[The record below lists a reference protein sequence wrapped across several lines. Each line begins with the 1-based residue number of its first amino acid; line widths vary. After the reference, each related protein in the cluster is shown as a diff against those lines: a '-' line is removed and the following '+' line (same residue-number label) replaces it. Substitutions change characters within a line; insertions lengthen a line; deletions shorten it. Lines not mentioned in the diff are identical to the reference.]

1 MPPLCAFAFDAP
13 AFAPAPWPLDEAAPL
28 AWFPASV
35 VVAAFAFVS
44 LNMLADVAYALID
57 PRIGATRART

>member
-1 MPPLCAFAFDAP
+1 MVQAGVL
-13 AFAPAPWPLDEAAPL
+13 L
-28 AWFPASV
+28 
-35 VVAAFAFVS
+35 AAFAFVS